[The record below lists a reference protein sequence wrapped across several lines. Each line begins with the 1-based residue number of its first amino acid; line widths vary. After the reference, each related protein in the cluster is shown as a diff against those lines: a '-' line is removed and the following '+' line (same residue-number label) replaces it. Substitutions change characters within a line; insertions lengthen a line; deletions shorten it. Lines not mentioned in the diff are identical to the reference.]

1 MSAVDNPNT
10 QIEDQSETTQTAQN
24 ASEPLDHARQDKLS
38 LIAII
43 DHPKLKKL
51 AEKEL
56 TELTTLEAKK
66 V

>member
-10 QIEDQSETTQTAQN
+10 SIEGQSETTQTAQN
-24 ASEPLDHARQDKLS
+24 ASESLDLAKQDKLS
-38 LIAII
+38 LMAKI

-56 TELTTLEAKK
+56 TELNTLESQHS
-66 V
+66 